1 MLLMLIVLEFLSL
14 LILTLTLQCQVSLGL
29 YAEQA
34 GVNDWHQQYI
44 GTPKF
49 LAFHRTSRGATI
61 LAASE
66 RNVIASINPR
76 NGNIE
81 WRQIFEKDENILAYK
96 GHGNTVISV
105 TSITQGDDQHDGYN
119 IQLWDIQTGFMIWEK
134 KVNPI
139 KSNDTKNNSEKD
151 KSRIDIVFVDNSCVV
166 ILIGRNIIINLD
178 SMNGREI
185 WKSDMSDS
193 STTLHKL
200 VGYEENLYAI
210 GLKKSSYSYN
220 IIEVITFNIRS
231 GFLKSTTL
239 SSKVNH
245 IKDMMVLGGGTN
257 TGFIIW
263 IEKKFMRVNK
273 LGTDVIEE
281 ASLEALYRSV
291 VPSFAQ
297 HTGELEFVDLNL
309 GSRTEFLA
317 QVPTKNGYS
326 AAVFKVDP
334 IGGRLQ
340 VLHDLENRGGVSVYS
355 GAFDKKDRF
364 ILSRTRTLPQG
375 MVIVEIV
382 APSLGEVLSTHEIP
396 YSISSFGEIQKST
409 LEVLLKSNKEK
420 VHVAYRM
427 FAVSSDGST
436 HFFKENNVIW
446 QREESLAYAKE
457 VEFLDLP
464 ERKLWTQEVD
474 ELAEQ
479 PEESETISPFI
490 RYFRRLRTHFEQLK
504 GLPDYLITYIQR
516 FATGDYNKDP
526 TPAKLSLHRDT
537 FGFRKLLIFIA
548 RNKVIALDTS
558 NRGQVVWSRY
568 FGGEILEFQ
577 KIFVVRSSTVKY
589 PPIVV
594 VIGTQKKISEDSKEG
609 ILTRLF
615 RLNAL
620 TGNDFI
626 LTDDNNVLNFPP
638 TFDIPGKIRKIFKL
652 PLEESEERTH
662 ILALVDED
670 LKVSLYPNHEGAMKA
685 FVKFAPSFYFVLTD
699 GVGSNFLKG
708 YNIAGNVLDTNEYP
722 FKAEEIWAM
731 EFSVDEK
738 LAAIGQRPHYEKVAS
753 LGRVLGNRSVLYKYL
768 NPHIVAIATLS
779 PSKTADDLNTL
790 NIYLIDSVKGSILYH
805 ATHENVGGSSSSS
818 SSSQPIQIVQVENTI
833 VYHFWKDN
841 QIEKGYEI
849 VVYDLYESKQADERF
864 DTFNLSS
871 FSYERPYVSAQ
882 SFMFP
887 YGIRSIGV
895 TTTKN
900 GIAMRE
906 FLFALDTDQVLGISK
921 RILDPR
927 RPQRALTNEDKEEM
941 LIPYEPAIPD
951 NKKFILSYHL
961 PIAGIQKIVTS
972 PALLESTS
980 LVLAYGLDL
989 WFAREA
995 PSKTFDVLS
1004 EDFSKGTLLATI
1016 LGLVIGILI
1025 TKPMVR
1031 RKILKSRWY

>member
-1 MLLMLIVLEFLSL
+1 MISLKFLSL
-14 LILTLTLQCQVSLGL
+14 LILTFALQCQLSLGL
-29 YAEQA
+29 YADQA

-49 LAFHRTSRGATI
+49 SSFHRTSRGATI

-81 WRQIFEKDENILAYK
+81 WRQIFEKDENILAFK

-105 TSITQGDDQHDGYN
+105 TSIPQGDQLNGYT
-119 IQLWDIQTGFMIWEK
+119 IRLWDIQTGFMIWEK
-134 KVNPI
+134 KMDLI
-139 KSNDTKNNSEKD
+139 KSIDT
-151 KSRIDIVFVDNSCVV
+151 SRIDIVFVNNSCVL

-178 SMNGREI
+178 STNGREI
-185 WKSDMSDS
+185 WRSDMSDS
-193 STTLHKL
+193 STTLNKL
-200 VGYEENLYAI
+200 VGYEDNLYAI

-220 IIEVITFNIRS
+220 TIEVITFNIRS
-231 GFLKSTTL
+231 GFLKSTSL
-239 SSKVNH
+239 SSKINH

-263 IEKKFMRVNK
+263 IEKKVMRVNK

-281 ASLEALYRSV
+281 ASLETLYRSV
-291 VPSFAQ
+291 VPSFAD
-297 HTGELEFVDLNL
+297 HTGELELIDLNL

-340 VLHDLENRGGVSVYS
+340 EGVSVYS
-355 GAFDKKDRF
+355 GTFDKKDRF
-364 ILSRTRTLPQG
+364 ILSRTRTLPQ
-375 MVIVEIV
+375 
-382 APSLGEVLSTHEIP
+382 
-396 YSISSFGEIQKST
+396 SS

-420 VHVAYRM
+420 VQVAYRM

-436 HFFKENNVIW
+436 HFFKESSVIW
-446 QREESLAYAKE
+446 QREESLAHTKE

-474 ELAEQ
+474 EL
-479 PEESETISPFI
+479 ESETISPFI

-537 FGFRKLLIFIA
+537 FGFRKLLIFIT
-548 RNKVIALDTS
+548 RNKVIALDTI
-558 NRGQVVWSRY
+558 NKGQVVWSRY
-568 FGGEILEFQ
+568 FGDEVLEFQ
-577 KIFVVRSSTVKY
+577 KIFVVRSSTVKF

-594 VIGTQKKISEDSKEG
+594 AIGIQKNFTEDSKG
-609 ILTRLF
+609 SILTRLF
-615 RLNAL
+615 RLDAL

-626 LTDDNNVLNFPP
+626 LTDDNNVSNFPP
-638 TFDIPGKIRKIFKL
+638 TFDISGKIREIFKL

-670 LKVSLYPNHEGAMKA
+670 LKARLIIRLFSNRAIKA
-685 FVKFAPSFYFVLTD
+685 FVKFTPSFYFVLTD
-699 GVGSNFLKG
+699 GVGSSFLKG
-708 YNIAGNVLDTNEYP
+708 YNIADTNEYP
-722 FKAEEIWAM
+722 YKAEEMWAM

-738 LAAIGQRPHYEKVAS
+738 LAAIGQRPHHEKVAS
-753 LGRVLGNRSVLYKYL
+753 LGRVL
-768 NPHIVAIATLS
+768 
-779 PSKTADDLNTL
+779 
-790 NIYLIDSVKGSILYH
+790 
-805 ATHENVGGSSSSS
+805 
-818 SSSQPIQIVQVENTI
+818 VENTI

-849 VVYDLYESKQADERF
+849 VVYDLYESEQANERF
-864 DTFNLSS
+864 DKFNLSS
-871 FSYERPYVSAQ
+871 FSFDRPYVSAQ

-906 FLFALDTDQVLGISK
+906 FLFALDTDQILGIPK

-941 LIPYEPAIPD
+941 LIPYESAIPD
-951 NKKFILSYHL
+951 NKRFILSYHL
-961 PIAGIQKIVTS
+961 PIVGIRKIVTS

-989 WFAREA
+989 WFTREA